1 MKQRSALRRHLF
13 QVLLLIPVLLL
24 CGCGASASV
33 RASQG
38 DTVSTALFDYS
49 VPEAEVLDSY
59 PGIPVPEGNKL
70 VRLWL
75 VVKNTSPQQYTM
87 FARDFQV
94 QWGDGAEDFGTC
106 LAAVDEAMMPDSY
119 PLDPGM
125 SHRGAMLV
133 PVPRDCTALTLAYQE
148 QLADGRA
155 GTAYFLEVG
164 L

>member
-13 QVLLLIPVLLL
+13 QVLLLTPVLLL

-75 VVKNTSPQQYTM
+75 VVKNTSSQQYTM

-94 QWGDGAEDFGTC
+94 QWGT
-106 LAAVDEAMMPDSY
+106 
-119 PLDPGM
+119 
-125 SHRGAMLV
+125 
-133 PVPRDCTALTLAYQE
+133 VPRISAPVWRRWT
-148 QLADGRA
+148 RP
-155 GTAYFLEVG
+155 
-164 L
+164 

>member
-1 MKQRSALRRHLF
+1 MKLRGVLHTNLVW
-13 QVLLLIPVLLL
+13 VLLLVPVLLL
-24 CGCGASASV
+24 SGCGGSPSV
-33 RASQG
+33 RASRG

-59 PGIPVPEGNKL
+59 PGIQVPQDRKL

-75 VVKNTSPQQYTM
+75 VVKNTSMQQYTM
-87 FARDFQV
+87 FAQDFQI

-119 PLDPGM
+119 SLDPGM
-125 SHRGAMLV
+125 THRDAMLV

>member
-1 MKQRSALRRHLF
+1 MKQRSVLRRNLF
-13 QVLLLIPVLLL
+13 RVLLLIPALLL
-24 CGCGASASV
+24 YGCGAPASV
-33 RASQG
+33 QVSQG
-38 DTVSTALFDYS
+38 DTASTALFDYS
-49 VPEAEVLDSY
+49 VPEAEVLDAY
-59 PGIPVPEGNKL
+59 PGVQIPQDRKL

-75 VVKNTSPQQYTM
+75 VVKNTSTQQYTM
-87 FARDFQV
+87 FAQDFQV
-94 QWGDGAEDFGTC
+94 QWGDGEEDYGTC

-125 SHRGAMLV
+125 THQGAMLV

-155 GTAYFLEVG
+155 GTAYFLEVP